1 MNYTYETLSAALTEL
16 VLATDLDI
24 DQVQA
29 RYMETFSGKVSNTL
43 LKEVYMDV
51 MFELAE
57 LN

>member
-1 MNYTYETLSAALTEL
+1 MYTYESLSAALTEL

-24 DQVQA
+24 DQVQERFMSA
-29 RYMETFSGKVSNTL
+29 FAGKAPVSL
-43 LKEVYMDV
+43 LKDAYMDT

>member
-1 MNYTYETLSAALTEL
+1 MYTYESLSAALTEL

-24 DQVQA
+24 DQVQERFMSEFA
-29 RYMETFSGKVSNTL
+29 GKAPMSL
-43 LKEVYMDV
+43 LKDVYMDT